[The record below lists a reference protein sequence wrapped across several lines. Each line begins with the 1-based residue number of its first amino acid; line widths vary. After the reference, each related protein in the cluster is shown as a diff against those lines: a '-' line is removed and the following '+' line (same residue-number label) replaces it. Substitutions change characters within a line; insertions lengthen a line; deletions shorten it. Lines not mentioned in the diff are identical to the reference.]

1 VTAHALP
8 AFALLALAAIAAVVL
23 LAPRV
28 PEDAATATAEPWR
41 RRLATPAVLAAL
53 LASTWAGPLAVACT
67 LAVLSAWMLH
77 GMLALDVPRTATD
90 RVPRLACFAC
100 VPLQFGLVATGAGGA
115 SVVLPLVAALALPAV
130 TVVAGDLPALG
141 DRLAARFQAV
151 MLSVYA
157 LSFAA
162 MPVASGRG
170 AALVVVAA
178 VAGSIAF
185 DAQHAFM
192 RRRTPHHSPRLRLL
206 VALAVSMLA
215 TGAGGATVAPLVA
228 QPAAGTA
235 LVAAVAA
242 LCGGLGTLVM
252 DSMAR
257 SARGVPARCGVPARL
272 EAVAFA
278 APLVWAL
285 GL

>member
-1 VTAHALP
+1 MTAHALP
-8 AFALLALAAIAAVVL
+8 AFALLALAAIAAVAL
-23 LAPRV
+23 LAPRL
-28 PEDAATATAEPWR
+28 PEDAAAVPWR
-41 RRLATPAVLAAL
+41 RRLATPAMLAAL
-53 LASTWAGPLAVACT
+53 LASTWVGPLAFACT
-67 LAVLSAWMLH
+67 LAALSAWMLH
-77 GMLALDVPRTATD
+77 GMLALDVPRASTD
-90 RVPRLACFAC
+90 RVSRLACFAC

-115 SVVLPLVAALALPAV
+115 TVVLPLVAALALPAV

-141 DRLAARFQAV
+141 DRLAGRFQAV

-192 RRRTPHHSPRLRLL
+192 GRRTPHHSPRLRLL

-215 TGAGGATVAPLVA
+215 TGAGGATLAPLVA